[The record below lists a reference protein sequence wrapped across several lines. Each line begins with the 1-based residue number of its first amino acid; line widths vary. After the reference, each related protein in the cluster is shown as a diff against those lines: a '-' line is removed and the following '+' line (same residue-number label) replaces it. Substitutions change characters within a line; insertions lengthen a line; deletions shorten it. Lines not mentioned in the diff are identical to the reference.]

1 MSYLPWT
8 CHLFAIKEPNEPWFR
23 CMTVDFNSF
32 SCETSHHCRFPSK
45 QSPSFLALGCKC
57 WVEQDDHSMTRR
69 DTALS
74 SRNTASCS
82 DLRKRYI
89 IMKNCESPRKTLVAC
104 IGDAQSALQ
113 CSFRSQKKHDV
124 NQVLL
129 VSDEPAVA
137 NRVSGHYVI
146 AETEVRI
153 SFCKPCGTSPCSL
166 PSPEPQPVVFVFFAS
181 THDAIYFH
189 LIIYTLM
196 LFFINLIPFLSP
208 TSLPRLF
215 HVFGFLSTQF
225 CRF

>member
-1 MSYLPWT
+1 M
-8 CHLFAIKEPNEPWFR
+8 
-23 CMTVDFNSF
+23 FNSF
-32 SCETSHHCRFPSK
+32 SCETSHHCRFPWE

-74 SRNTASCS
+74 SHNTASCS

-89 IMKNCESPRKTLVAC
+89 LSEKEPPWVIMKNCESPRKTLVAC

-113 CSFRSQKKHDV
+113 GSFMSQKKHEV

-153 SFCKPCGTSPCSL
+153 SYSKDSLVVHILAPFPHQNPNQLFLFSLHPHTTQSTSIWL
-166 PSPEPQPVVFVFFAS
+166 YTHLYFF
-181 THDAIYFH
+181 H
-189 LIIYTLM
+189 
-196 LFFINLIPFLSP
+196 
-208 TSLPRLF
+208 
-215 HVFGFLSTQF
+215 
-225 CRF
+225 